1 MYDRFVSPYDSERA
15 SRGPKNRCPITG
27 RLMSSINADQGDGV
41 SGQIETELREPD
53 TLQDEGVLLPADSDI
68 TPAISLVMPT
78 LNEEEGIRECIRRAK
93 NAFRELGVQA
103 EIIISDSS
111 TDRTPEIAREEG
123 AIVLT
128 PDGKGYGYAYQYAF
142 ERARADIIAMG
153 DADTT
158 YDFEELPKLY
168 DSVVSGRADMA
179 MGSRLEGE
187 IRSGAM
193 PTLHQYVGNPL
204 LTKFLNLFYDAG
216 VSDAHSGMRVFTRDA
231 WETMDCETTGMEF
244 ASEMIMQAGAAGLEI
259 VEEPIVY
266 HEREGEET
274 LDSFRDGWRHVRF
287 MLLNA
292 PGYLFSVPG
301 IVLGLFG
308 MLLMGGVAFGVP
320 GSSVTLG
327 PNTMIAG
334 SLFTI
339 VGYQVAS
346 MGVFATVSGNPIKKP
361 EDPVTE
367 FVSQRLGLERG
378 ATSGL
383 AVFGAGAMYAT
394 YLVVTWVQS
403 GFAAVPFTVG
413 SLVAFTA
420 IVIGV
425 QTVFSAFFMSAVATS
440 S

>member
-1 MYDRFVSPYDSERA
+1 
-15 SRGPKNRCPITG
+15 
-27 RLMSSINADQGDGV
+27 MSSVNADQDVVEQGGEY
-41 SGQIETELREPD
+41 QIKQEPGLD
-53 TLQDEGVLLPADSDI
+53 DSRDRDGVLLPADSEA
-68 TPAISLVMPT
+68 TPQISLVMPT
-78 LNEEEGIRECIRRAK
+78 LNEEEGIRECIQRAK

-103 EIIISDSS
+103 EIIVSDSS

-123 AIVLT
+123 AIVVE
-128 PDGKGYGYAYQYAF
+128 PDGKGYGYAYRYAF
-142 ERARADIIAMG
+142 DKARADVIAMG

-168 DSVVSGRADMA
+168 ELVANGDADMA

-187 IRSGAM
+187 IKPGAM

-204 LTKFLNLFYDAG
+204 LTKFLNTFYGAG

-231 WETMDCETTGMEF
+231 WEEMGCETTGMEF
-244 ASEMIMQAGAAGLEI
+244 ASEMIMQAGAADLTI
-259 VEEPIVY
+259 EELPIVY

-274 LDSFRDGWRHVRF
+274 LESFKDGWRHVRF

-301 IVLGLFG
+301 MVLGLFG
-308 MLLMGGVAFGVP
+308 MLLMAGVAFGVP

-346 MGVFATVSGNPIKKP
+346 MGAFATVSGDPIRKP
-361 EDPVTE
+361 DDPVTE
-367 FVSQRLGLERG
+367 FVVDRLSLERG
-378 ATSGL
+378 ATAGI
-383 AVFGAGAMYAT
+383 VVGGAGAVYAG
-394 YLVVTWVQS
+394 YLVVTWAQS
-403 GFAAVPFTVG
+403 GFTSVPFTVA
-413 SLVAFTA
+413 SLLAFTA

-425 QTVFSAFFMSAVATS
+425 QTVFSAFFMSAVAS
-440 S
+440 SR